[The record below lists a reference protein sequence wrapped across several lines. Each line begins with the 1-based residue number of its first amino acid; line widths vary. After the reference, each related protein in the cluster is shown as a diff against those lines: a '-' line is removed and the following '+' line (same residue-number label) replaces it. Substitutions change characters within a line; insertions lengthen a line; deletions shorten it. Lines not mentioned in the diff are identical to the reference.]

1 MKTYSKPFGIS
12 SAIFRTWKHLMI
24 EVQIT
29 PKMLQA
35 SIESSKK
42 LGILNNSIRSGNGN
56 LAGFLGEECV
66 LNAISGSL
74 KSNTYDYDILIG
86 DKRFEVKTK
95 DRTVAP
101 RPEYECS
108 IPNYNTKQ
116 LADYYIFVSLL
127 RKNNDYLKGYVLG
140 YMSKDEYF
148 KKATLLK
155 KGDIDKS
162 NNFTVKA
169 DCWNLKI
176 NELHQIKGNK

>member
-1 MKTYSKPFGIS
+1 
-12 SAIFRTWKHLMI
+12 MI

-29 PKMLQA
+29 QEMLQT
-35 SIESSKK
+35 SIANSEK
-42 LGILNNSIRSGNGN
+42 LGTLNNSIRSGKGN

-66 LNAISGSL
+66 LKAISKAV

-95 DRTVAP
+95 DRTVVP
-101 RPEYECS
+101 RIEYECS

-140 YMSKDEYF
+140 YMSKEEYF

-176 NELHQIKGNK
+176 SELHQIKGNK